1 MMLEVKTGKV
11 WVDVGR
17 SCVTVVLTAV
27 LAMEV
32 TVGAFT
38 LRLAFFS
45 GDRLARCLRSRER
58 ATSGSTARVSPRF
71 QCRPEGKGMA
81 VGLKVARGSGEE
93 PLEGTVQD
101 GYIVAVTTF
110 WVCSHR
116 VEETQMIFVV
126 VVVTG
131 EGTTV
136 A

>member
-1 MMLEVKTGKV
+1 
-11 WVDVGR
+11 
-17 SCVTVVLTAV
+17 VTVVLTAV
-27 LAMEV
+27 LTVEV

-38 LRLAFFS
+38 LRLAIL
-45 GDRLARCLRSRER
+45 GEDRLARCLRSRAR

-71 QCRPEGKGMA
+71 QCRPWGRGMA

-93 PLEGTVQD
+93 PLEGTVQG

-116 VEETQMIFVV
+116 VEETHMVFVV